1 MKSRFTGLVL
11 MFMLVAL
18 TACNKNDDKEDEPSK
33 HSANATE
40 QAGEADTV
48 AVSKTKAVESPSREF
63 SDFDPN
69 PIRVCDG
76 SGLGQTTI
84 SWDAPGVSSIEVHI
98 NTPTGPLMA
107 RGESGSKQTGKWV
120 TDGMIFIL
128 MDGSNGKILDQIK
141 VEHTKEGCP

>member
-1 MKSRFTGLVL
+1 
-11 MFMLVAL
+11 MLAAL
-18 TACNKNDDKEDEPSK
+18 TACSKNDDNQGESSE
-33 HSANATE
+33 HSADAIEQVSHTDTE
-40 QAGEADTV
+40 
-48 AVSKTKAVESPSREF
+48 AVSKTETVVSPPRKL
-63 SDFDPN
+63 SDFDPD
-69 PIRVCDG
+69 PIQVCDG

-141 VEHTKEGCP
+141 VEHTQEGCT